1 MKGSMNTMNKIK
13 IGYFERSPWNIVKM
27 LKRLKDASIALGCV
41 TEEEINFGMECLLP
55 LVSLER
61 EYTFDELGMLECEYD
76 VMYLH
81 NKNAGES

>member
-1 MKGSMNTMNKIK
+1 MSKLE
-13 IGYFERSPWNIVKM
+13 IGRFERNPWNIVKM

-41 TEEEINFGMECLLP
+41 TEEEINFGIECLLP

-61 EYTFDELGMLECEYD
+61 DYTFDELGTLECEYD

-81 NKNAGES
+81 NKKVDES